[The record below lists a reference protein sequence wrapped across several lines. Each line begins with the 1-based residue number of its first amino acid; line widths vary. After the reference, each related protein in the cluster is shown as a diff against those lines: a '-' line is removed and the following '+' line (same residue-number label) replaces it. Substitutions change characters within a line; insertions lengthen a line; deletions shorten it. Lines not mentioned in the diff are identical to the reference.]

1 MTIPQKLT
9 KEQLLNTIDNIKK
22 NPNDRG
28 RILGDAGITILSGGL
43 GAAAAGTAASA
54 MGATS
59 IFGLTA
65 AAKVIGITLASAT
78 PIGWVLGAS
87 VAGAAAAYG
96 ITRMIRGGGISE
108 GKRNELLLQYQQQ
121 LKDVEAKE
129 RAGSISGDD
138 KTNFIVS
145 LRELIEKDVIAPEK
159 ASQLIELV
167 EQGRIPISQ
176 AVSIVQDLLQ
186 EKHTNNL
193 DEAKAKSEKTD
204 ASIELQLQQNSELIK
219 ELISE
224 IESKNEII
232 EQHNE
237 LLLSHDQSLLNHAL
251 AFQKVQEYVEQ
262 LQQKNIDL
270 LSQIQ
275 TANVEANKTKLLSR
289 FAAAVSLVALVIVVA
304 LIFK

>member
-1 MTIPQKLT
+1 MTTPPKVT
-9 KEQLLNTIDNIKK
+9 KEQLIQAIDNIRK
-22 NPNDRG
+22 NPNDRV
-28 RILGDAGITILSGGL
+28 RILGDAGVTILTGGL

-54 MGATS
+54 FGATS

-65 AAKVIGITLASAT
+65 AAKLVGISLVSAT

-96 ITRMIRGGGISE
+96 ITRVIRRGGISE
-108 GKRNELLLQYQQQ
+108 GKRKELLLQYQQQ
-121 LKDVEAKE
+121 LNDLEAKE
-129 RAGSISGDD
+129 RAGTISGDD
-138 KTNFIVS
+138 KADFIVS
-145 LRELIEKDVIAPEK
+145 MRELIEKDVITPEK
-159 ASQLIELV
+159 ATQLIELV
-167 EQGRIPISQ
+167 ELGRIPISQ
-176 AVSIVQDLLQ
+176 AVSIVQDLLR
-186 EKHTNNL
+186 EKHTNKL

-204 ASIELQLQQNSELIK
+204 ASIELQLLKNSELIK
-219 ELISE
+219 ELIGE

-270 LSQIQ
+270 FNQIQ
-275 TANVEANKTKLLSR
+275 AANVEANKTKLLSR
-289 FAAAVSLVALVIVVA
+289 FAAAVALVALVIGVVF
-304 LIFK
+304 IFR

>member
-1 MTIPQKLT
+1 MTTPPKVT
-9 KEQLLNTIDNIKK
+9 KEQLIQAIDNIRK
-22 NPNDRG
+22 NPNDRV
-28 RILGDAGITILSGGL
+28 RILGDAGVTILTGGL

-54 MGATS
+54 FGATS

-65 AAKVIGITLASAT
+65 AAKLVGISLVSAT

-96 ITRMIRGGGISE
+96 ITRVIRGGGISE
-108 GKRNELLLQYQQQ
+108 GKRKELLLQYQQQ
-121 LKDVEAKE
+121 LNDLEAKE
-129 RAGSISGDD
+129 RAGTISGDD
-138 KTNFIVS
+138 KADFIVS
-145 LRELIEKDVIAPEK
+145 MRELIEKDVITPEK
-159 ASQLIELV
+159 ATQLIELV
-167 EQGRIPISQ
+167 ELGRIPISQ
-176 AVSIVQDLLQ
+176 AVSIVQDLLR
-186 EKHTNNL
+186 EKHTNKL

-204 ASIELQLQQNSELIK
+204 ASIELQLLKNSELIK
-219 ELISE
+219 ELIGE

-270 LSQIQ
+270 FNQIQ
-275 TANVEANKTKLLSR
+275 AANVEANKTKLLSR
-289 FAAAVSLVALVIVVA
+289 FAAAVAIVALVIGVVF
-304 LIFK
+304 IFR

>member
-22 NPNDRG
+22 NPNDRV

-43 GAAAAGTAASA
+43 GAAAAGTVASA

-65 AAKVIGITLASAT
+65 AAKVIGITVASAT

-96 ITRMIRGGGISE
+96 ITRMIRGGSISE

-138 KTNFIVS
+138 KTNFIAS
-145 LRELIEKDVIAPEK
+145 LRELIEKDVITPEK
-159 ASQLIELV
+159 ASQLIKLV

-186 EKHTNNL
+186 EKHTNKL

-204 ASIELQLQQNSELIK
+204 ASIELQLQKNSELIK

-237 LLLSHDQSLLNHAL
+237 LLLSHDQSLLNHTL

-270 LSQIQ
+270 LNQIQ
-275 TANVEANKTKLLSR
+275 TTNVEANKTKLLSR

-304 LIFK
+304 LMFK

>member
-1 MTIPQKLT
+1 MTTPPKVT
-9 KEQLLNTIDNIKK
+9 KEQLIQAIDNIRK
-22 NPNDRG
+22 NPNDRV
-28 RILGDAGITILSGGL
+28 RILGDAGVTILTGGL
-43 GAAAAGTAASA
+43 AAAAAGTAASA

-78 PIGWVLGAS
+78 PIGWVLGVS

-96 ITRMIRGGGISE
+96 ITRVIRGGGISE

-186 EKHTNNL
+186 EKYTNNL

-204 ASIELQLQQNSELIK
+204 ASIELQLQKNSEIIK

>member
-1 MTIPQKLT
+1 MSSPTKVT
-9 KEQLLNTIDNIKK
+9 KEQLVQAIDNIKK
-22 NPNDRG
+22 NPYDRV
-28 RILGDAGITILSGGL
+28 RILGDAGVTILAGGL
-43 GAAAAGTAASA
+43 GAAAAGTVASA
-54 MGATS
+54 TGATS

-65 AAKVIGITLASAT
+65 LAKLAGIALVAPT

-87 VAGAAAAYG
+87 AAGAGVAYG
-96 ITRMIRGGGISE
+96 ITRMIRGGGIAE
-108 GKRNELLLQYQQQ
+108 GRKREILAQCQDQV
-121 LKDVEAKE
+121 KDFEAKE
-129 RAGSISGDD
+129 SAGNISDDD

-145 LRELIEKDVIAPEK
+145 LRELIEKDVITPEK

-167 EQGRIPISQ
+167 EQGRIPLSQ

-186 EKHTNNL
+186 EKHTNKL
-193 DEAKAKSEKTD
+193 DEAKSKSEKID
-204 ASIELQLQQNSELIK
+204 ASIELQLLKNSELIK
-219 ELISE
+219 ELIGE

-262 LQQKNIDL
+262 LQQKNIDFL
-270 LSQIQ
+270 NQIH
-275 TANVEANKTKLLSR
+275 TANVEANKTKLLAR
-289 FAAAVSLVALVIVVA
+289 FAAVASVVALVIGVV

>member
-1 MTIPQKLT
+1 MTTPPKVT
-9 KEQLLNTIDNIKK
+9 KEQLIQAIDNIRK
-22 NPNDRG
+22 NPNDRV
-28 RILGDAGITILSGGL
+28 RILGDAGVTILTGGL

-54 MGATS
+54 FGATS

-65 AAKVIGITLASAT
+65 AAKLVGISLVSAT

-96 ITRMIRGGGISE
+96 ITRVIRGGGISE
-108 GKRNELLLQYQQQ
+108 GKRKELLLQYQQQ
-121 LKDVEAKE
+121 LNDLEAKE
-129 RAGSISGDD
+129 RAGTISGDD
-138 KTNFIVS
+138 KADFIVS
-145 LRELIEKDVIAPEK
+145 MRELIEKDVITPEK
-159 ASQLIELV
+159 ATQLIELV
-167 EQGRIPISQ
+167 ELGRIPISQ
-176 AVSIVQDLLQ
+176 AVSIVQDLLR
-186 EKHTNNL
+186 EKHTNKL

-204 ASIELQLQQNSELIK
+204 ASIELQLLKNSELIK
-219 ELISE
+219 ELIGE

-270 LSQIQ
+270 FNQIQ
-275 TANVEANKTKLLSR
+275 AANVEANKTKLLSR
-289 FAAAVSLVALVIVVA
+289 FAATVALVALVIGVVF
-304 LIFK
+304 IFR

>member
-1 MTIPQKLT
+1 MTMPPTLT
-9 KEQLLNTIDNIKK
+9 KERLLQLIDDIKQK
-22 NPNDRG
+22 PNDRG
-28 RILGDAGITILSGGL
+28 RILGDAGVTILTGGL

-54 MGATS
+54 TGATS

-65 AAKVIGITLASAT
+65 LAKLAGITLVSST

-87 VAGAAAAYG
+87 AAGAAAAYG
-96 ITRMIRGGGISE
+96 ISRMIRGGGISE
-108 GKRNELLLQYQQQ
+108 GKRKELLLQYQQQ

-138 KTNFIVS
+138 KTDFIVS
-145 LRELIEKDVIAPEK
+145 LRELIEKDVITPEK

-167 EQGRIPISQ
+167 EQGRIPLSQ

-186 EKHTNNL
+186 EKHTNKL
-193 DEAKAKSEKTD
+193 DEAKSKSEKID
-204 ASIELQLQQNSELIK
+204 ASIELQLLKNSELIK
-219 ELISE
+219 ELIGE

-270 LSQIQ
+270 FNQIQ
-275 TANVEANKTKLLSR
+275 AANVEANKTKLLSR
-289 FAAAVSLVALVIVVA
+289 FAAAVALVALVIGVV
-304 LIFK
+304 FMFR